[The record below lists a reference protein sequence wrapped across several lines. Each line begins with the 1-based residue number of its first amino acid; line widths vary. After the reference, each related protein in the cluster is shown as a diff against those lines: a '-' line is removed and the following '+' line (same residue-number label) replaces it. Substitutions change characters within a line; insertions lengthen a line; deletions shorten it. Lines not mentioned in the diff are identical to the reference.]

1 MGEEVETFMRLE
13 LGTDSYS
20 LLTRLWQRLS
30 LPLTDWL
37 ITGQGSDTKIHL
49 PPGSLL
55 RIRSAPSDVSVSFEC
70 RMIYTEEFCT
80 ACTLTQPVVTPH
92 LRPNGLWACL

>member
-1 MGEEVETFMRLE
+1 VGEEVETFMRLE

-37 ITGQGSDTKIHL
+37 ITGQGSDMTYRQDTPTSGFAFTYTFSPFGCQRLI
-49 PPGSLL
+49 
-55 RIRSAPSDVSVSFEC
+55 SVSHDLY
-70 RMIYTEEFCT
+70 RSVLHGVY
-80 ACTLTQPVVTPH
+80 L
-92 LRPNGLWACL
+92 